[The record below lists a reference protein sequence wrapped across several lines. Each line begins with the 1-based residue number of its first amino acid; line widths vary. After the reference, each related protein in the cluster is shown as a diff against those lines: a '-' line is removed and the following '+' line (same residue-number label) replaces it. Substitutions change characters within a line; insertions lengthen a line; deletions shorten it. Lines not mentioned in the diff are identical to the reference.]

1 MSSPSQRIVWLC
13 KRWQPL
19 YDVIRKTMFPRV
31 EFRRV
36 IPMDLDGDDFFDP
49 RIRNVI
55 VSDDLMSIASNEPR
69 INDLLTEGSHHRN
82 LTVIALNQN
91 MYFRKDPTQRRNCP
105 VQESD
110 RSTTHR
116 DARKTD
122 APRTGQRLLYRN
134 SKKSRR
140 NPTRTWSWI

>member
-1 MSSPSQRIVWLC
+1 
-13 KRWQPL
+13 
-19 YDVIRKTMFPRV
+19 
-31 EFRRV
+31 
-36 IPMDLDGDDFFDP
+36 MDLDGDDFFDP

-55 VSDDLMSIASNEPR
+55 VSGDLMSIASKEPR
-69 INDLLTEGSHHRN
+69 INDLFTEGSHHRN

-122 APRTGQRLLYRN
+122 APRTGPRLFTEIRRSHEGTLLVPGRGFETRNPGMEEIIYQRLRERNIGRHAYR
-134 SKKSRR
+134 SKDPSGRH
-140 NPTRTWSWI
+140 